1 MYGDHRDLHVLTH
14 SFPTRRSS
22 DLIAAYSNPL
32 SKRVRNLRDK
42 RHRREECLFLAE
54 GLRILTEARE
64 TGRLPEMLFFARQSA
79 NHPLVQTLVEA
90 VEAAG
95 GDAIETTPDIL
106 ATLSGTDN
114 PQAVVGVLDRKRTR
128 LTSSQ

>member
-32 SKRVRNLRDK
+32 SKRVRNRRDK

-79 NHPLVQTLVEA
+79 NYPLVQTLVEA

-95 GDAIETTPDIL
+95 GDEIGRAH
-106 ATLSGTDN
+106 
-114 PQAVVGVLDRKRTR
+114 V
-128 LTSSQ
+128 

>member
-1 MYGDHRDLHVLTH
+1 MRISDWSSDVC
-14 SFPTRRSS
+14 SS
-22 DLIAAYSNPL
+22 DL
-32 SKRVRNLRDK
+32 K

-95 GDAIETTPDIL
+95 GDAIETSPDIL
-106 ATLSGTDN
+106 AKLSGKDN
-114 PQAVVGVLDRKRTR
+114 PQAEIGRAHV
-128 LTSSQ
+128 